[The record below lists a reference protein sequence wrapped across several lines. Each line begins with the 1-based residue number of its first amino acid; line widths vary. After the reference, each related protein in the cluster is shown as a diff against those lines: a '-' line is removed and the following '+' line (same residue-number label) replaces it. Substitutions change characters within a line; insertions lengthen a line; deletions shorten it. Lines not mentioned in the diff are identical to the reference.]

1 MKYFTIPPLGTPLNP
16 AHPLNRELVGYWP
29 MGEGGG
35 IRAQDLS
42 GKGNHGTLTNMVQ
55 GSTSGWTGGKFGR
68 AMRFDGTDDY
78 LTIADNDN
86 LSFTDGIRD
95 IPFSISFWARP
106 TVFSIDR
113 WVFDKRNNVTGSNE
127 YQVTLGPGG
136 LISLGL
142 FSEAGVSAVF
152 NSVSTI
158 ALILNAWSHITF
170 TYNGLGSSGITIYIN
185 GVLVPK
191 TIGIFGGTYVKMNNG
206 VSPLRIGDR
215 NWTAG
220 VAAYAGLLSEIKI
233 YRRMLTAMEVQQLY
247 TDPFC
252 MYEQKNNF
260 RWFNTFDRKGS
271 FFFSRL

>member
-1 MKYFTIPPLGTPLNP
+1 MKYFTQPPIGTPLNFS
-16 AHPLNRELVGYWP
+16 HHLNQGIVGYWP
-29 MGEGGG
+29 MVEGAGSVT
-35 IRAQDLS
+35 RDMS
-42 GKGNHGTLTNMVQ
+42 GKGNNGTLTNMVQ
-55 GSTSGWTGGKFGR
+55 GTTSGWTGGKFGS
-68 AMRFDGTDDY
+68 AMRFDGVNDY
-78 LTIADNDN
+78 VTVPDSDLF
-86 LSFTDGIRD
+86 SFTDGIRD
-95 IPFSISFWARP
+95 IPFSLSFWANP
-106 TVFSIDR
+106 TDFGINR
-113 WVFDKRNNVTGSNE
+113 WVFDKRNNLIGSNE
-127 YQVTLGPGG
+127 YQVILGTGG
-136 LISLGL
+136 FISLAL
-142 FSEAGVSAVF
+142 FSEDGVAAIF

-170 TYNGLGSSGITIYIN
+170 TYNGLGTSGITIYIN

-206 VSPLRIGDR
+206 NMPLRIGDR
-215 NWTAG
+215 NWSAG

-260 RWFNTFDRKGS
+260 RWFSTFDRKGS